1 MKIRKGDMVQVMA
14 GKDKGKKGKILATN
28 KEDNRVVVEGVNIAT
43 CHIKKQG
50 TTPGQ
55 IIKIEKPIQVSN
67 VMILCP
73 ETGKPTR
80 IAMKMEGTKK
90 VRVSVKSGK
99 TL

>member
-1 MKIRKGDMVQVMA
+1 MKIRKGDMVQVIA
-14 GKDKGKKGKILATN
+14 GKDKGKKGSVLATN
-28 KEDNRVVVEGVNIAT
+28 KTDNRVVVEGVNIAT

-67 VMILCP
+67 VMIVCP